1 MTDLKWIERK
11 KKMAN
16 CVNEECLKRQQC
28 QCVEPQKTP
37 VFDVKSGSDLL
48 TVDQS
53 TGTTAVISDTPKLA
67 RAVEKIETF
76 DTEAA
81 TNDIRKIKSD
91 NLSRDEM
98 LALHQEGVQRL
109 FRDKIS
115 KIAGKGLSSNDF
127 TNEDKAKLE
136 DIEFNAQRNRV
147 NSVNGLE
154 GDVQITLA
162 GLGFNESN
170 FVKPN
175 QIYSKEEIN
184 RLIDNV
190 NTSRFKGVYQ
200 TLQEVP
206 KPYDDNS
213 MYLVGA
219 SEPYAIYALISDRLQ
234 KIGATNTDLSG
245 YVLKVDYDRE
255 KDTFVRKENGKGL
268 SSNDFTTALKNK
280 LETLRMGTDGAN
292 GKSAYEIA
300 RESGFTGTK
309 EEWLESL
316 KGQKGDKGENG
327 QNGQNGLQGIQ
338 GVGIKNIELAN
349 NYGLRITLTNNQ
361 VFETASVRGE
371 KGDRGDNASAPTYN
385 DTELRNKITALE
397 SGKADKTAIPTLP
410 AGILTESNLNS
421 KARTLSGLEIT
432 PGNGSGSASLYLTH
446 PQGKKYEFFSDAV
459 GAFGVWNKT
468 DNQNAFRI
476 DSNNT
481 TFYKNLNVN
490 NLRVANVPDPTQPQD
505 ATNKRWV
512 ESQINSV
519 RPNVNKDYVDNKYQG
534 LATSVD
540 ANTNG
545 VRDLKT
551 KVDANTKKLAN
562 FNSDTIAYSFGVG
575 WGQNINVFKIGQV
588 VYWHTVYV
596 GNRGTGTMSGII
608 PEKYRPAYETSLSIT
623 LINNYANVGNGVFK
637 FFPNGDVQYAG
648 TTGYNEYH
656 GSGAYISNSL

>member
-1 MTDLKWIERK
+1 
-11 KKMAN
+11 MAK
-16 CVNEECLKRQQC
+16 CVNEECLRQKQC
-28 QCVEPQKTP
+28 ECVEPQKTP

-48 TVDQS
+48 AVDQS

-109 FRDKIS
+109 FRDKVN

-154 GDVQITLA
+154 GDIQITLA

-206 KPYDDNS
+206 KPYDGNS

-245 YVLKVDYDRE
+245 YVLKADYDRE

-292 GKSAYEIA
+292 GKSAYEVA

-327 QNGQNGLQGIQ
+327 ANGHDGIQGVQ

-371 KGDRGDNASAPTYN
+371 RGERGERGDNTSAPTYN

-397 SGKADKTAIPTLP
+397 NGKADKTAIPTLP

-421 KARTLSGLEIT
+421 KARTLSGLEVT
-432 PGNGSGSASLYLTH
+432 PGNGSGSASLFLTH
-446 PQGKKYEFFSDAV
+446 PQGKKYEFFSDGN
-459 GAFGVWNKT
+459 GAFGVWDKT
-468 DNQNAFRI
+468 NNQNMFRI
-476 DSNNT
+476 DNNNT

-490 NLRVANVPDPTQPQD
+490 NQRVANIPDPTQPQD

-512 ESQINSV
+512 ENQINSV

-534 LATSVD
+534 LVASID

-596 GNRGTGTMSGII
+596 GDRGTGTMSGVI

-637 FFPNGDVQYAG
+637 FFPNGDIQYAG

-656 GSGAYISNSL
+656 GSGAYISNTL

>member
-1 MTDLKWIERK
+1 
-11 KKMAN
+11 MAK
-16 CVNEECLKRQQC
+16 CVNQECENCKRC
-28 QCVEPQKTP
+28 GEFKECVQP
-37 VFDVKSGSDLL
+37 VYNVESGSELL

-53 TGTTAVISDTPKLA
+53 KGTTAVISDSLKLA
-67 RAVEKIETF
+67 HAVAKIEEF
-76 DTEAA
+76 DTNRTTEFV
-81 TNDIRKIKSD
+81 KKVGELL
-91 NLSRDEM
+91 NLHSKDLDTQR
-98 LALHQEGVQRL
+98 EGIYRL
-109 FRDKIS
+109 FEHKVD
-115 KIAGKGLSSNDF
+115 KIAGKGLSANDF

-136 DIEFNAQRNRV
+136 DIESQAQRNRV

-154 GDVQITLA
+154 GDVQITLQ

-175 QIYSKEEIN
+175 QIYSKEEVN

-190 NTSRFKGVYQ
+190 NTSKFKGTYNTVQ
-200 TLQEVP
+200 DIP
-206 KPYDDNS
+206 KPYDGGS
-213 MYLVGA
+213 MYLVGT
-219 SEPYAIYALISDRLQ
+219 SEPYEIYVLVSGRLQ
-234 KIGATNTDLSG
+234 KIGATNANLSG
-245 YVLKVDYDRE
+245 YVLKADYDRE

-268 SSNDFTTALKNK
+268 SSNDFTTELKTK
-280 LETLRMGTDGAN
+280 LESLRRGTDGAN

-309 EEWLESL
+309 EEWLTSL
-316 KGQKGDKGENG
+316 KGEKGDKGENG
-327 QNGQNGLQGIQ
+327 ANGHDGIQGIQ

-371 KGDRGDNASAPTYN
+371 KGERGDNASAPTYN

-397 SGKADKTAIPTLP
+397 TGKADKTAIPTLP

-421 KARTLSGLEIT
+421 KARTLSGLEVT

-534 LATSVD
+534 LAASVD

-545 VRDLKT
+545 VRNLKT
-551 KVDANTKKLAN
+551 KVDENTKKLAN

-596 GNRGTGTMSGII
+596 GNRGTGTMSGVI

-656 GSGAYISNSL
+656 GSGAYISNTL

>member
-1 MTDLKWIERK
+1 
-11 KKMAN
+11 MAKCINQECEN
-16 CVNEECLKRQQC
+16 CKRCGEFKECVQPVYS
-28 QCVEPQKTP
+28 VE
-37 VFDVKSGSDLL
+37 SGSELL

-53 TGTTAVISDTPKLA
+53 KGTTAVVSDSLKLA
-67 RAVEKIETF
+67 HAVAKIEEF
-76 DTEAA
+76 DTDKTTEFVKKAGELLN
-81 TNDIRKIKSD
+81 THSKDLDTQR
-91 NLSRDEM
+91 
-98 LALHQEGVQRL
+98 EGIYRL
-109 FRDKIS
+109 FEHKVD
-115 KIAGKGLSSNDF
+115 KIAGKGLSANDF

-136 DIEFNAQRNRV
+136 DIENQAQRNRV

-170 FVKPN
+170 FVKPS
-175 QIYSKEEIN
+175 QTYSKEEIN
-184 RLIDNV
+184 RLVDNV
-190 NTSRFKGVYQ
+190 NTSRFKGVYK

-206 KPYDDNS
+206 KPYDGNS

-245 YVLKVDYDRE
+245 YVLKADYDRE

-268 SSNDFTTALKNK
+268 SSNDFTTTLKNK

-292 GKSAYEIA
+292 GKSAYEVA

-338 GVGIKNIELAN
+338 GVGIKNIELSN

-371 KGDRGDNASAPTYN
+371 RGERGERGDNASAPTYN

-421 KARTLSGLEIT
+421 KARTLSGLEVT
-432 PGNGSGSASLYLTH
+432 PGNGSGSASLFLTH
-446 PQGKKYEFFSDAV
+446 PQGKKYEFFSDGN
-459 GAFGVWNKT
+459 GAFGVWDKT
-468 DNQNAFRI
+468 NNQNMFRI
-476 DSNNT
+476 DNNNT
-481 TFYKNLNVN
+481 TFYKNLNIN
-490 NLRVANVPDPTQPQD
+490 NQRVVNVPDPTQPQD
-505 ATNKRWV
+505 VANKRWV
-512 ESQINSV
+512 EGQINGV
-519 RPNVNKDYVDNKYQG
+519 RPNVNKDYVDNKYDG
-534 LATSVD
+534 LAASVS
-540 ANTNG
+540 ANTSG

-596 GNRGTGTMSGII
+596 GNRGTGTMNGVI

-656 GSGAYISNSL
+656 GSGAYISNTL

>member
-1 MTDLKWIERK
+1 
-11 KKMAN
+11 MAK

-28 QCVEPQKTP
+28 ECDEPQKTP
-37 VFDVKSGSDLL
+37 VFDVKSGSDLI

-81 TNDIRKIKSD
+81 ANDIRKIKND

-109 FRDKIS
+109 FRDKVN

-154 GDVQITLA
+154 GDVQITLT

-175 QIYSKEEIN
+175 QTYSKEEIN

-190 NTSRFKGVYQ
+190 NTSKFKGTYNTVQ
-200 TLQEVP
+200 DIP
-206 KPYDDNS
+206 KPYDGSS
-213 MYLVGA
+213 MYLVGT
-219 SEPYAIYALISDRLQ
+219 SEPYEIYVLVSGRLQ
-234 KIGATNTDLSG
+234 KIGATNANLSG
-245 YVLKVDYDRE
+245 YVLKADYDRE

-268 SSNDFTTALKNK
+268 SSNDFTTELKTK
-280 LETLRMGTDGAN
+280 LESLRRGIDGAN
-292 GKSAYEIA
+292 GKSAYEVA

-309 EEWLESL
+309 EEWLASL

-327 QNGQNGLQGIQ
+327 ANGHDGVQGIQ

-371 KGDRGDNASAPTYN
+371 RGERGERGDNASASTYN

-397 SGKADKTAIPTLP
+397 SGKADKTAIP
-410 AGILTESNLNS
+410 ANILTKDNLNS
-421 KARTLSGLEIT
+421 EARTLSGLNIT
-432 PGNGSGSASLYLTH
+432 PGNGAGSASIFLTH
-446 PQGKKYEFFSDAV
+446 PQGKKYEFFSDGN

-468 DNQNAFRI
+468 DNTNVFRI
-476 DSNNT
+476 DNNNT
-481 TFYKNLNVN
+481 TFYKNLNIN
-490 NLRVANVPDPTQPQD
+490 NQRVVNVPDPTQPQD

-512 ESQINSV
+512 EGQLNSV

-534 LATSVD
+534 LAASID

-545 VRDLKT
+545 VRDLKA
-551 KVDANTKKLAN
+551 KVDENTKKLSN
-562 FNSDTIAYSFGVG
+562 FNSDTIFYSFGVG
-575 WGQNINVFKIGQV
+575 WGQNIIVFKVGNV
-588 VYWHTVYV
+588 VYWHTTYV
-596 GNRGTGTMSGII
+596 GNRGTGMMGEII
-608 PEKYRPAYETSLSIT
+608 PEKYRPAAETSLSIT
-623 LINNYANVGNGVFK
+623 LINNSANVGNGVFK
-637 FFPNGDVQYAG
+637 FFPNGNIQYLG

-656 GSGAYISNSL
+656 GSGAYISNTL

>member
-1 MTDLKWIERK
+1 
-11 KKMAN
+11 MAK
-16 CVNEECLKRQQC
+16 CVNEECLRQKQC
-28 QCVEPQKTP
+28 ECVEPQKIP

-48 TVDQS
+48 AVDQS

-76 DTEAA
+76 DTESA
-81 TNDIRKIKSD
+81 TKDIRKLKSD
-91 NLSRDEM
+91 NLAQDEM
-98 LALHQEGVQRL
+98 LAVHQEGVQRL
-109 FRDKIS
+109 FRDKVS

-154 GDVQITLA
+154 GDVQITLT
-162 GLGFNESN
+162 GLGFNENN
-170 FVKPN
+170 FLKPN

-206 KPYDDNS
+206 KPYDGNS

-245 YVLKVDYDRE
+245 YVLKADYDRE

-280 LETLRMGTDGAN
+280 LETLRMGTDGVN
-292 GKSAYEIA
+292 GKSAYEVA

-327 QNGQNGLQGIQ
+327 HDGQNGVQGIQ

-371 KGDRGDNASAPTYN
+371 RGERGEGGNNASAPTYN

-421 KARTLSGLEIT
+421 KARTLSGLEVT
-432 PGNGSGSASLYLTH
+432 PGNGSGSASLFLTH
-446 PQGKKYEFFSDAV
+446 PQGKKYEFFSDGN
-459 GAFGVWNKT
+459 GAFGIWDKT
-468 DNQNAFRI
+468 NNQNMFRI
-476 DSNNT
+476 DNNNT
-481 TFYKNLNVN
+481 TFYKNLNIN
-490 NLRVANVPDPTQPQD
+490 NQRVVNVPDPTQPQD
-505 ATNKRWV
+505 VANKRWV
-512 ESQINSV
+512 EGQINSV
-519 RPNVNKDYVDNKYQG
+519 RPNINKDYVDNKYDG
-534 LATSVD
+534 LAASVN

-551 KVDANTKKLAN
+551 KVDENTKKLAN
-562 FNSDTIAYSFGVG
+562 FNSDTILYSFDVG
-575 WGQNINVFKIGQV
+575 WGQNITVFKIGRV
-588 VYWHTVYV
+588 VYWSTVYI
-596 GNRGTGTMSGII
+596 GNRKTGTMSGVI
-608 PEKYRPAYETSLSIT
+608 PEKYRPSAETSLPII
-623 LINNYANVGNGVFK
+623 LINSYANVGNGVFK

-656 GSGAYISNSL
+656 GSGAYISNTL

>member
-1 MTDLKWIERK
+1 
-11 KKMAN
+11 MAK

-28 QCVEPQKTP
+28 ECVEPQKTP
-37 VFDVKSGSDLL
+37 VFDVKSGSNLI

-81 TNDIRKIKSD
+81 ANDIRKLKSD
-91 NLSRDEM
+91 NLAQDEM
-98 LALHQEGVQRL
+98 LAVHQEGVQRL
-109 FRDKIS
+109 FRDKVS

-136 DIEFNAQRNRV
+136 DVEFNAQRNRV

-154 GDVQITLA
+154 GDVQITLT

-190 NTSRFKGVYQ
+190 NTSKFKGTYNTVQ
-200 TLQEVP
+200 DIP
-206 KPYDDNS
+206 KPYDGSS
-213 MYLVGA
+213 MYLVGT
-219 SEPYAIYALISDRLQ
+219 SEPYEIYVLVSGRLQ
-234 KIGATNTDLSG
+234 KIGATNANLSG
-245 YVLKVDYDRE
+245 YVLKADYNRE

-268 SSNDFTTALKNK
+268 SSNDFTTALKTK
-280 LETLRMGTDGAN
+280 LETMRIGTDGRD

-300 RESGFTGTK
+300 RENGFTGTK
-309 EEWLESL
+309 EEWLLSL
-316 KGQKGDKGENG
+316 KGAKGDKGENG
-327 QNGQNGLQGIQ
+327 ANGHDGVQGIQ

-371 KGDRGDNASAPTYN
+371 KGERGDNASAPTYN

-397 SGKADKTAIPTLP
+397 NGKADKTAIPTLP
-410 AGILTESNLNS
+410 AGILTENNLNS

-432 PGNGSGSASLYLTH
+432 PGNGAGSASIFLTH
-446 PQGKKYEFFSDAV
+446 PQGKKYEFFSDGA

-468 DNQNAFRI
+468 DNTNVFRI
-476 DSNNT
+476 DNNNT
-481 TFYKNLNVN
+481 TFYKNLNIN
-490 NLRVANVPDPTQPQD
+490 NQRVANVPDPAQPQD

-534 LATSVD
+534 LVASID
-540 ANTNG
+540 ANTNS

-551 KVDANTKKLAN
+551 KVDENTKKLSN
-562 FNSDTIAYSFGVG
+562 FNSDTIFYSFGVG
-575 WGQNINVFKIGQV
+575 WGQNINVFKVGRV
-588 VYWHTVYV
+588 VYWNTTYV
-596 GNRGTGTMSGII
+596 GNRGTGMMGEVI
-608 PEKYRPAYETSLSIT
+608 PEKYRPSAETSLSIT
-623 LINNYANVGNGVFK
+623 LINNSTNVGNGVFK
-637 FFPNGDVQYAG
+637 FFPNGNIQYLG

-656 GSGAYISNSL
+656 GSGAYISNTL

>member
-1 MTDLKWIERK
+1 
-11 KKMAN
+11 MAK
-16 CVNEECLKRQQC
+16 CVNEECLRQKQC
-28 QCVEPQKTP
+28 ECVEPQKTP

-48 TVDQS
+48 AVDQS

-76 DTEAA
+76 DTEATA
-81 TNDIRKIKSD
+81 NDIRKIKSD

-109 FRDKIS
+109 FRDKVN
-115 KIAGKGLSSNDF
+115 KTAGKGLSSNDF

-154 GDVQITLA
+154 GDVQITLT
-162 GLGFNESN
+162 GLGFNENN
-170 FVKPN
+170 FLKPN
-175 QIYSKEEIN
+175 QTYSKEEIN

-190 NTSRFKGVYQ
+190 NTSRFKGIYQ

-206 KPYDDNS
+206 KPYDSNS
-213 MYLVGA
+213 MYLVGT

-245 YVLKVDYDRE
+245 YVLKADYDRE

-280 LETLRMGTDGAN
+280 LEILRMGTDGTN

-300 RESGFTGTK
+300 RENGFTGTK

-421 KARTLSGLEIT
+421 KARTLSGLEVT
-432 PGNGSGSASLYLTH
+432 PGNGSGSASLFLTH
-446 PQGKKYEFFSDAV
+446 PQGKKYEFFSDGN
-459 GAFGVWNKT
+459 GAFGVWDKT
-468 DNQNAFRI
+468 NNQNMFRI
-476 DSNNT
+476 DNNNT
-481 TFYKNLNVN
+481 IFYKNLNVN
-490 NLRVANVPDPTQPQD
+490 NQRVANVPDPTQPQD
-505 ATNKRWV
+505 VANKRWV

-534 LATSVD
+534 LAASIDT
-540 ANTNG
+540 NTNG

-551 KVDANTKKLAN
+551 KVDVNTKKLAN

-588 VYWHTVYV
+588 VYWHIVYV
-596 GNRGTGTMSGII
+596 GNRGTGLMSGII

>member
-1 MTDLKWIERK
+1 
-11 KKMAN
+11 MAK
-16 CVNEECLKRQQC
+16 CVNEECLRQKQC
-28 QCVEPQKTP
+28 ECVEPQKTP

-48 TVDQS
+48 AVDQS

-67 RAVEKIETF
+67 RVVEKIETF
-76 DTEAA
+76 DTEATA
-81 TNDIRKIKSD
+81 NDIRKIKSD

-109 FRDKIS
+109 FRDKVS
-115 KIAGKGLSSNDF
+115 KITGKGLSSNDF

-154 GDVQITLA
+154 GDVQITLT
-162 GLGFNESN
+162 GLGFNENN
-170 FVKPN
+170 FLKPN
-175 QIYSKEEIN
+175 QTYNKEEIN

-190 NTSRFKGVYQ
+190 NTSRFKGVYR

-206 KPYDDNS
+206 KPYDGNS
-213 MYLVGA
+213 MYLVGT

-245 YVLKVDYDRE
+245 YVLKADYDRE

-292 GKSAYEIA
+292 GKSAYEVA

-327 QNGQNGLQGIQ
+327 ANGHDGIQGIQ

-371 KGDRGDNASAPTYN
+371 RGERGERGDNASAPTYN

-421 KARTLSGLEIT
+421 KARTLSGLEVT

-446 PQGKKYEFFSDAV
+446 PQGKKYEFFSDDN
-459 GAFGVWNKT
+459 GAFGVWDKT
-468 DNQNAFRI
+468 NNQNMFRI
-476 DSNNT
+476 DNNNT
-481 TFYKNLNVN
+481 TFYKNLNIN
-490 NLRVANVPDPTQPQD
+490 NQRVVNVPDPAQPQD

-519 RPNVNKDYVDNKYQG
+519 RPNVSKDYVDNKFEG
-534 LATSVD
+534 LNAQVS
-540 ANTNG
+540 TNSAM
-545 VRDLKT
+545 VRAFKAKPTVVEFD
-551 KVDANTKKLAN
+551 
-562 FNSDTIAYSFGVG
+562 VG
-575 WGQNINVFKIGQV
+575 WGQKMKVWKVGYF
-588 VYWHTVYV
+588 VYWTTVYV
-596 GNRGTGTMSGII
+596 GNRGAGTMGEKI
-608 PEKYRPAYETSLSIT
+608 PEEYRPACETSLSIT